1 MEPAAPAPQLPE
13 SFNKWITGE
22 RFDFLVEHGWL
33 VVPGVV
39 SDAECDLARSEMVA
53 ALEACNPALDRTN
66 AATWTSGAAPP
77 GTIHGINRIY
87 GHLPFQWRLRQHP
100 NVAELY
106 TEYWRVCKQTS
117 ATGVEFT
124 AQDLVVS
131 FDAFNYYRAE
141 QRRLRPS
148 SAQSWCH
155 TDQGPHPP
163 GMEPLGGMCLQGYV
177 NLEDSMSPNDGTL
190 VVYDKAHRA
199 HSGYF
204 RTLSIP
210 EVRKACAT
218 NWHRF
223 DQEWLREISTTGGR
237 QYLDDHDPERQGCD
251 RVFMSRTRVH
261 APKGAMVLWF
271 SKTPHENQAPFRL
284 DDKAPIHDRA
294 VQYICMTP
302 KDNLTKRD
310 ITSRRKGWEE
320 QRQSCH
326 WASAGQFSLFARNP
340 RIYKSAE
347 SENQKAMVER
357 AYAYQR
363 AQTIQLTELGKSLLD
378 VLDEPH
384 PTSQKKR
391 KQSTLSWDIA
401 KPRKAVVKEDDD

>member
-66 AATWTSGAAPP
+66 AATWTSGSAPP

-117 ATGVEFT
+117 ATRVEFT

-141 QRRLRPS
+141 QRRLSPS
-148 SAQSWCH
+148 SAKSWCH

-177 NLEDSMSPNDGTL
+177 NLENSMGPNDGTL
-190 VVYDKAHRA
+190 VVYDKGHRA
-199 HSGYF
+199 HAGHF
-204 RTLSIP
+204 RTLPIA
-210 EVRKACAT
+210 EVRKARET

-223 DQEWLREISTTGGR
+223 DHEWLEDISTRGGKE
-237 QYLDDHDPERQGCD
+237 YLEDSDPERHGSD
-251 RVFMSRTRVH
+251 PVIMARTRVH

-284 DDKAPIHDRA
+284 DPDAPMRDRA

-302 KDNLTKRD
+302 KSELTERDNTA
-310 ITSRRKGWEE
+310 RRKGWEE
-320 QRQSCH
+320 QRQSNH
-326 WASAGQFSLFARNP
+326 WASAGQFSLFARTP
-340 RIYKSAE
+340 RIYKSDDIE
-347 SENQKAMVER
+347 RQKAVVER

-363 AQTIQLTELGKSLLD
+363 AQTIELSELGKSLLN
-378 VLDEPH
+378 VSDEPL
-384 PTSQKKR
+384 PPKKDTKR
-391 KQSTLSWDIA
+391 KQATLSWDTS
-401 KPRKAVVKEDDD
+401 KSRKTVVIDD